1 MIIGC
6 GGPRDTTPEI
16 LWVDAQY
23 IIRIGITYEIRGSSA
38 LTIEPIT
45 RSQISDS
52 LSLHSSHERID

>member
-16 LWVDAQY
+16 LWVDAHTY
-23 IIRIGITYEIRGSSA
+23 CICIGITYEIRGSSA
-38 LTIEPIT
+38 FTIERIT

-52 LSLHSSHERID
+52 LSLHSFS